1 MTTRV
6 VSLVPEEFY
15 HVYNRGTDKR
25 TIFIDEAD
33 YRRFI
38 ELLFL
43 SNSEYLVKVRDIRR
57 ATKSIFEF
65 DRGKQLVA
73 ISTYCLMPNHFHI
86 LLTPLVDNGI
96 SIFMGKLC
104 TSYSMYF
111 NKRYDRTGS
120 LFQGTFK
127 SQHIDSDEYF
137 KYLFSYIHLNPV
149 KLIQTNWKEEGI
161 ANVALALQ
169 YLDTYAYSSF
179 LDFCDVVREE
189 GSILDPQV
197 FPDYF
202 PKKDSFRKEILE
214 WITFDPMTKT

>member
-25 TIFIDEAD
+25 IIFTDKAD

-43 SNSEYLVKVRDIRR
+43 SNSEYLVKFRDAKK
-57 ATKSIFEF
+57 ATKSVFEF

-73 ISTYCLMPNHFHI
+73 ISAYCLMPNHFHI
-86 LLTPLVDNGI
+86 LLTPLVECGI

-127 SQHIDSDEYF
+127 SQHANSDEYL
-137 KYLFSYIHLNPV
+137 KYLFSYIHLNPI
-149 KLIQTNWKEEGI
+149 KLIQSDWKVAGI
-161 ANVALALQ
+161 KDSRVAMQ
-169 YLDTYAYSSF
+169 YLDTYKYSSF
-179 LDFCDVVREE
+179 LDFCEIERAE
-189 GSILDPQV
+189 GRILTPER

-202 PKKDSFRKEILE
+202 PEKESFKKEIFE
-214 WITFDPMTKT
+214 WIMFDPTRQL